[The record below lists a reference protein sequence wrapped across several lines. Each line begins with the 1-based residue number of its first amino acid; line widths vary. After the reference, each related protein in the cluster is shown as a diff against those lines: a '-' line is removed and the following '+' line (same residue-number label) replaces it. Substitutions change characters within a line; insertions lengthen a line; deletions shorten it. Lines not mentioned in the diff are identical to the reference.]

1 MKKPPRT
8 KLNPKNLSRR
18 GIPRLFFNATIDQY
32 NIDPEIKNIFSRY
45 LDNLDQ
51 MYEDNVGLMLY
62 GTNGSGKTY
71 LASLV
76 VKEAYRLRYSS
87 FRVTLQE
94 FINLQF
100 QKNDLDVFERLQDI
114 IFADFL
120 VIDEVGKEIAPKS
133 NFNVIV
139 LEELLRQRETSGKPT
154 ILCTNLPLEGEGG
167 LYQQYGKSIKSLIEG
182 CFVKIKFTGKDF
194 RYDVVNERKAIK
206 ILFEGREY

>member
-71 LASLV
+71 LSSLV

-100 QKNDLDVFERLQDI
+100 QKNDLDAFERLQDL

>member
-71 LASLV
+71 LSSLV

-100 QKNDLDVFERLQDI
+100 QKNDLDAFERLQDL

-206 ILFEGREY
+206 ILFEGGEY

>member
-18 GIPRLFFNATIDQY
+18 GIPRLFFNATINQY
-32 NIDPEIKNIFSRY
+32 NIDPEIKDIFSRY

-71 LASLV
+71 LSSLV

-100 QKNDLDVFERLQDI
+100 QKNDLDVFERLQDL

-206 ILFEGREY
+206 ILFEGGEY